1 MKRKI
6 NLIEAAMKFPQVPIA
21 ITVIMVFAGLISL
34 MTMPRS
40 EDPRVTVRQGLV
52 VAFYPGA
59 DEEQIEKEVTD
70 KLEQYLFGF
79 EEIKKEKTH
88 SESKPGQVVVT
99 VELQD
104 YVKDTKKFWNTLQHG
119 LDANM
124 PLALPR
130 GVQGP
135 YVNSDF
141 GDVVV
146 QMIAV
151 SAPGRSYAQLENYL
165 DELEDGIKTIPSV
178 SKIKRYGGQKQ
189 QVFITLREDVLKQYG
204 FGINEITN
212 TLSQQNV
219 TIPSGDIEIDKNR
232 FLIFTDAQYQNE
244 NEIGN
249 LIVYSSPQG
258 GNIRLRDIANIERRY
273 EDLKSKITVSGNDV
287 MMLTVEMQPGQNI
300 VDLGNA
306 LTQKVAEVKEILPSD
321 VQVSTIVD
329 QPEVVDM
336 NLGHFFI
343 EFGIAIA
350 AVILVVMLLLPF
362 RVATISA
369 ISAPVTI
376 AVTFAILNLLGIE
389 MHQVSLAAMI
399 IVLGMVVDDA
409 IIVVDNYIEKVDEK
423 IPSWTAAW
431 QSATQLMVPIFT
443 ATLTIVLSFLPLAF
457 TLTGLTRE
465 FVQWIPI
472 TVSIALAVSFL
483 VALFLTPYM
492 CYHFLKKGLKKHDD
506 KPKKRNFLDRMQDGF
521 DRAIEF
527 CMKWQKTT
535 LVAGLVIFLLSFVV
549 GSQVKTE
556 FFPIVERNQFNL
568 ELWMDNGTN
577 IHETEAAVKKI
588 EKEIAGD
595 KRIVNTAS
603 FIGTSSPRFYSTY
616 APEHPRENFAQV
628 FINTTSKDATAE
640 MIDEYV
646 QKFNNY
652 LPNGYVRVRQL
663 SKKQQPAPI
672 EIRVI
677 GKDMTEQKKVA
688 KQVAA
693 LLENTKGSNWVRTD
707 YQNDYVGLKAVVK
720 EDVALRLGV
729 TKAQIAQA
737 LGAKI
742 KGYPVSQMWEGNK
755 AIDIVLRTDESDR
768 ENLDALGNMYI
779 NSTFGAKVPLKQ
791 VVDLQPSWHTGAIV
805 HRNGLRTLTVSS
817 EAQLGRKPAE
827 VFAEVQPKIDS
838 LKLPKG
844 IKIAYG
850 GEYEDGLESGPK
862 MGKAFMISFVLIF
875 LVLLFQFKRVGKVFI
890 VLASFPLSLLGAML
904 GLFLTGYEFGFMA
917 IIGITALLGIVVRN
931 GIILVDYADELV
943 REHGH
948 TIREAAL
955 FAAKRRMRPIFLTSM
970 AAAIGLIPLM
980 ASGSPEWGPISS
992 TISIGILVSMIT
1004 TLFIVPVLYYRF
1016 VKPPKN
1022 KQSDEQHE
1030 RNTDTDVHH
1039 QKYLS

>member
-21 ITVIMVFAGLISL
+21 ITVIMVLAGLISL
-34 MTMPRS
+34 LTMPRS
-40 EDPRVTVRQGLV
+40 EDPRITVRQGLV
-52 VAFYPGA
+52 VAFYPGS

-88 SESKPGQVVVT
+88 SESKPGQVVIT

-124 PLALPR
+124 PLILPR

-151 SAPGRSYAQLENYL
+151 SAPGRTYAELENYL
-165 DELEDGIKTIPSV
+165 DELEDGIKTIPQV

-189 QVFITLREDVLKQYG
+189 QIYVTLREDVLKQYG
-204 FGINEITN
+204 FGINEIAS

-232 FLIFTDAQYQNE
+232 LLIFTDAQYQNE

-258 GNIRLRDIANIERRY
+258 GNVRLQDIAKIERRY
-273 EDLKSKITVSGNDV
+273 EDLKSKITLAGNDV

-300 VDLGNA
+300 VDLGKA
-306 LTQKVAEVKEILPSD
+306 LTQKVTEVKEILPAD
-321 VQVSTIVD
+321 VQVNTIVD
-329 QPEVVDM
+329 QPAVVDM
-336 NLGHFFI
+336 NLGHFFL
-343 EFGIAIA
+343 EFAIAIG
-350 AVILVVMLLLPF
+350 AVILVVMILLPF

-369 ISAPVTI
+369 IAAPVTI
-376 AVTFAILNLLGIE
+376 LATFAILNMIGVE
-389 MHQVSLAAMI
+389 MHQVSLAALI

-423 IPSWTAAW
+423 VPSWTAAW

-457 TLTGLTRE
+457 TLTGMTRE

-492 CYHFLKKGLKKHDD
+492 CYHFLKKGLKNHDVQ

-527 CMKWQKTT
+527 CMKYQKTT
-535 LVAGLVIFLLSFVV
+535 LFAGLAIFFLSFVV

-595 KRIVNTAS
+595 KRIVTTAS

-616 APEHPRENFAQV
+616 SPENPRENFAQI
-628 FINTTSKDATAE
+628 FINTESNDATNE

-677 GKDMTEQKKVA
+677 GKDITQQKKVA
-688 KQVAA
+688 KEVAVI
-693 LLENTKGSNWVRTD
+693 LENTKGANWVRTD
-707 YQNDYVGLKAVVK
+707 YQDDYVGLKAVVK

-742 KGYPVSQMWEGNK
+742 KGYPISQMWEGNK
-755 AIDIVLRTDESDR
+755 AIDILLRTDEADR
-768 ENLDALGNMYI
+768 QNLDALGNMYI
-779 NSTFGAKVPLKQ
+779 SSSFGAKVPLKQ

-827 VFAEVQPKIDS
+827 VFAEAQPKIDS
-838 LKLPKG
+838 LELPKG
-844 IKIAYG
+844 VKIAYG

-943 REHGH
+943 RDHGH
-948 TIREAAL
+948 TIKEAAL
-955 FAAKRRMRPIFLTSM
+955 LAAKRRMRPIFLTSM

-980 ASGSPEWGPISS
+980 SSGSPEWGPISS
-992 TISIGILVSMIT
+992 TISIGILVSMVT
-1004 TLFIVPVLYYRF
+1004 TLFIVPVLYSRF
-1016 VKPPKN
+1016 VKPSKKSLN
-1022 KQSDEQHE
+1022 KGIHE
-1030 RNTDTDVHH
+1030 KYDFHH
-1039 QKYLS
+1039 ES

>member
-21 ITVIMVFAGLISL
+21 ITVIMVLAGLISL
-34 MTMPRS
+34 LTMPRS
-40 EDPRVTVRQGLV
+40 EDPRITVRQGLV
-52 VAFYPGA
+52 VAFYPGS
-59 DEEQIEKEVTD
+59 DEEQMEKEVTD

-88 SESKPGQVVVT
+88 SESKPGQVVIT

-124 PLALPR
+124 PLILPR

-151 SAPGRSYAQLENYL
+151 SAPGRTYAELENYL
-165 DELEDGIKTIPSV
+165 DELEDGIKTIPQV

-189 QVFITLREDVLKQYG
+189 QIYVTLREDVLKQYG
-204 FGINEITN
+204 FGINEIVS

-232 FLIFTDAQYQNE
+232 LLIFTDAQYQNE

-258 GNIRLRDIANIERRY
+258 GNVRLKDIAKIERRY
-273 EDLKSKITVSGNDV
+273 EDLKSKITLAGNDV

-300 VDLGNA
+300 VDLGKA
-306 LTQKVAEVKEILPSD
+306 LTQKVTEVKEVLPAD
-321 VQVSTIVD
+321 VQVNTIVD
-329 QPEVVDM
+329 QPAVVDM

-343 EFGIAIA
+343 EFAIAIG
-350 AVILVVMLLLPF
+350 AVILVVMILLPF
-362 RVATISA
+362 KVATISA
-369 ISAPVTI
+369 IAAPVTI
-376 AVTFAILNLLGIE
+376 LATFAILNMIGVE
-389 MHQVSLAAMI
+389 MHQVSLAALI

-423 IPSWTAAW
+423 VPSWTAAW

-457 TLTGLTRE
+457 TLTGMTRE

-492 CYHFLKKGLKKHDD
+492 CYHFLKKGLKNHDTQ

-527 CMKWQKTT
+527 CMKYQKTT
-535 LVAGLVIFLLSFVV
+535 LFAGLAIFFLSFVV

-595 KRIVNTAS
+595 KRIVTTAS

-616 APEHPRENFAQV
+616 SPENPRENFAQI
-628 FINTTSKDATAE
+628 FINTESNDATNE

-646 QKFNNY
+646 QKFNNF

-677 GKDMTEQKKVA
+677 GKDITQQKKVA
-688 KQVAA
+688 KEVATI
-693 LLENTKGSNWVRTD
+693 LENTKGANWVRTD
-707 YQNDYVGLKAVVK
+707 YQDDYVGLKAVVK

-742 KGYPVSQMWEGNK
+742 KGFPISQMWEGNK
-755 AIDIVLRTDESDR
+755 SIDILLRTDEADR
-768 ENLDALGNMYI
+768 QDLDALGNMYI
-779 NSTFGAKVPLKQ
+779 TSSFGAKVPLKQ

-827 VFAEVQPKIDS
+827 VFAEAQPKIDS
-838 LKLPKG
+838 LQLPKG
-844 IKIAYG
+844 VKIAYG

-943 REHGH
+943 RDHGH
-948 TIREAAL
+948 TIEEAAL
-955 FAAKRRMRPIFLTSM
+955 LAAKRRMRPIFLTSM

-980 ASGSPEWGPISS
+980 SSGSPEWGPISS
-992 TISIGILVSMIT
+992 TISIGILVSMVT
-1004 TLFIVPVLYYRF
+1004 TLFIVPVLYSRF
-1016 VKPPKN
+1016 VKPSKKSLN
-1022 KQSDEQHE
+1022 KGIHDKYDFHHE
-1030 RNTDTDVHH
+1030 
-1039 QKYLS
+1039 S

>member
-21 ITVIMVFAGLISL
+21 ITVIMVLAGLISL
-34 MTMPRS
+34 LTMPRS
-40 EDPRVTVRQGLV
+40 EDPRITVRQGLV
-52 VAFYPGA
+52 VAFYPGS

-88 SESKPGQVVVT
+88 SESKPGQVVIT

-124 PLALPR
+124 PLILPR

-151 SAPGRSYAQLENYL
+151 SAPGRTYAELENYL
-165 DELEDGIKTIPSV
+165 DELEDGIKTIPQV

-189 QVFITLREDVLKQYG
+189 QIYVTLREDVLKQYG
-204 FGINEITN
+204 FGINEIAS

-232 FLIFTDAQYQNE
+232 LLIFTDAQYQNE

-258 GNIRLRDIANIERRY
+258 GNIRLQDIAKIERRY
-273 EDLKSKITVSGNDV
+273 EDLKSKITVAGNDV

-300 VDLGNA
+300 VDLGKA
-306 LTQKVAEVKEILPSD
+306 LTQKVTEVKEVLPAD
-321 VQVSTIVD
+321 VQVNTIVD
-329 QPEVVDM
+329 QPAVVDM

-343 EFGIAIA
+343 EFAIAIG
-350 AVILVVMLLLPF
+350 AVILVVMILLPF

-369 ISAPVTI
+369 IAAPVTI
-376 AVTFAILNLLGIE
+376 LATFAILNMIGVE
-389 MHQVSLAAMI
+389 MHQVSLAALI

-423 IPSWTAAW
+423 VPSWTAAW

-457 TLTGLTRE
+457 TLTGMTRE

-492 CYHFLKKGLKKHDD
+492 CYHFLKKGLKNHDAQ

-527 CMKWQKTT
+527 CMKYQKTT
-535 LVAGLVIFLLSFVV
+535 LFAGLAIFFLSFVV

-595 KRIVNTAS
+595 KRIVTTAS

-616 APEHPRENFAQV
+616 SPENPRENFAQI
-628 FINTTSKDATAE
+628 FINTESNDATNE

-646 QKFNNY
+646 QKFNNF

-677 GKDMTEQKKVA
+677 GKDITQQKKVA
-688 KQVAA
+688 KEVATI
-693 LLENTKGSNWVRTD
+693 LENTKGANWVRTD
-707 YQNDYVGLKAVVK
+707 YQDDYVGLKAVVK

-742 KGYPVSQMWEGNK
+742 KGFPISQMWEGNK
-755 AIDIVLRTDESDR
+755 AIDILLRTDEADR
-768 ENLDALGNMYI
+768 QNLDALGNMYI
-779 NSTFGAKVPLKQ
+779 TSSFGAKVPLKQ

-827 VFAEVQPKIDS
+827 VFAEAQPKIDS
-838 LKLPKG
+838 LELPKG
-844 IKIAYG
+844 VKIAYG

-943 REHGH
+943 RDHGH
-948 TIREAAL
+948 TIKEAAL
-955 FAAKRRMRPIFLTSM
+955 LAAKRRMRPIFLTSM

-980 ASGSPEWGPISS
+980 SSGSPEWGPISS
-992 TISIGILVSMIT
+992 TISIGILVSMVT
-1004 TLFIVPVLYYRF
+1004 TLFIVPVLYSRF
-1016 VKPPKN
+1016 VKPSKKSLN
-1022 KQSDEQHE
+1022 KGIHE
-1030 RNTDTDVHH
+1030 KYDFHH
-1039 QKYLS
+1039 ES

>member
-1 MKRKI
+1 
-6 NLIEAAMKFPQVPIA
+6 
-21 ITVIMVFAGLISL
+21 
-34 MTMPRS
+34 
-40 EDPRVTVRQGLV
+40 
-52 VAFYPGA
+52 
-59 DEEQIEKEVTD
+59 
-70 KLEQYLFGF
+70 
-79 EEIKKEKTH
+79 
-88 SESKPGQVVVT
+88 
-99 VELQD
+99 
-104 YVKDTKKFWNTLQHG
+104 
-119 LDANM
+119 
-124 PLALPR
+124 
-130 GVQGP
+130 
-135 YVNSDF
+135 
-141 GDVVV
+141 
-146 QMIAV
+146 
-151 SAPGRSYAQLENYL
+151 
-165 DELEDGIKTIPSV
+165 
-178 SKIKRYGGQKQ
+178 
-189 QVFITLREDVLKQYG
+189 
-204 FGINEITN
+204 
-212 TLSQQNV
+212 
-219 TIPSGDIEIDKNR
+219 
-232 FLIFTDAQYQNE
+232 
-244 NEIGN
+244 
-249 LIVYSSPQG
+249 
-258 GNIRLRDIANIERRY
+258 
-273 EDLKSKITVSGNDV
+273 
-287 MMLTVEMQPGQNI
+287 
-300 VDLGNA
+300 
-306 LTQKVAEVKEILPSD
+306 
-321 VQVSTIVD
+321 
-329 QPEVVDM
+329 
-336 NLGHFFI
+336 
-343 EFGIAIA
+343 
-350 AVILVVMLLLPF
+350 
-362 RVATISA
+362 
-369 ISAPVTI
+369 
-376 AVTFAILNLLGIE
+376 
-389 MHQVSLAAMI
+389 
-399 IVLGMVVDDA
+399 
-409 IIVVDNYIEKVDEK
+409 
-423 IPSWTAAW
+423 
-431 QSATQLMVPIFT
+431 
-443 ATLTIVLSFLPLAF
+443 
-457 TLTGLTRE
+457 
-465 FVQWIPI
+465 
-472 TVSIALAVSFL
+472 
-483 VALFLTPYM
+483 
-492 CYHFLKKGLKKHDD
+492 
-506 KPKKRNFLDRMQDGF
+506 
-521 DRAIEF
+521 
-527 CMKWQKTT
+527 MKWQKTT

-688 KQVAA
+688 KQVTA

-779 NSTFGAKVPLKQ
+779 NSTLGAKVPLKQ

>member
-1 MKRKI
+1 M

-21 ITVIMVFAGLISL
+21 ITVIMVLAGLISL
-34 MTMPRS
+34 LTMPRS
-40 EDPRVTVRQGLV
+40 EDPRITVRQGLV
-52 VAFYPGA
+52 VAFYPGS

-88 SESKPGQVVVT
+88 SESKPGQVVIT

-124 PLALPR
+124 PLILPR

-151 SAPGRSYAQLENYL
+151 SAPGRTYAELENYL
-165 DELEDGIKTIPSV
+165 DELEDGIKTIPQV

-189 QVFITLREDVLKQYG
+189 QIYVTLREDVLKQYG
-204 FGINEITN
+204 FGINEIAS

-232 FLIFTDAQYQNE
+232 LLIFTDAQYQNE

-258 GNIRLRDIANIERRY
+258 GNIRLQDIAKIERRY
-273 EDLKSKITVSGNDV
+273 EDLKSKITVAGNDV

-300 VDLGNA
+300 VDLGKA
-306 LTQKVAEVKEILPSD
+306 LTQKVTEVKEVLPAD
-321 VQVSTIVD
+321 VQVNTIVD
-329 QPEVVDM
+329 QPAVVDM

-343 EFGIAIA
+343 EFAIAIG
-350 AVILVVMLLLPF
+350 AVILVVMILLPF

-369 ISAPVTI
+369 IAAPVTI
-376 AVTFAILNLLGIE
+376 LATFAILNMIGVE
-389 MHQVSLAAMI
+389 MHQVSLAALI

-423 IPSWTAAW
+423 VPSWTAAW

-457 TLTGLTRE
+457 TLTGMTRE

-492 CYHFLKKGLKKHDD
+492 CYHFLKKGLKNHDAQ

-527 CMKWQKTT
+527 CMKYQKTT
-535 LVAGLVIFLLSFVV
+535 LFAGLAIFFLSFVV

-595 KRIVNTAS
+595 KRIVTTAS

-616 APEHPRENFAQV
+616 SPENPRENFAQI
-628 FINTTSKDATAE
+628 FINTESNDATNE

-646 QKFNNY
+646 QKFNNF

-677 GKDMTEQKKVA
+677 GKDITQQKKVA
-688 KQVAA
+688 KEVATI
-693 LLENTKGSNWVRTD
+693 LENTKGANWVRTD
-707 YQNDYVGLKAVVK
+707 YQDDYVGLKAVVK
-720 EDVALRLGV
+720 EDIALRLGV

-742 KGYPVSQMWEGNK
+742 KGFPISQMWEGNK
-755 AIDIVLRTDESDR
+755 AIDILLRTDEADR
-768 ENLDALGNMYI
+768 QNLDALGNMYI
-779 NSTFGAKVPLKQ
+779 TSSFGAKVPLKQ

-827 VFAEVQPKIDS
+827 VFAEAQPKIDS
-838 LKLPKG
+838 LELPKG
-844 IKIAYG
+844 VKIAYG

-943 REHGH
+943 RDHGH
-948 TIREAAL
+948 TIKEAAL
-955 FAAKRRMRPIFLTSM
+955 LAAKRRMRPIFLTSM

-980 ASGSPEWGPISS
+980 SSGSPEWGPISS
-992 TISIGILVSMIT
+992 TISIGILVSMVT
-1004 TLFIVPVLYYRF
+1004 TLFIVPVLYSRF
-1016 VKPPKN
+1016 VKPSKKSLN
-1022 KQSDEQHE
+1022 KGIHDKYDFHHE
-1030 RNTDTDVHH
+1030 
-1039 QKYLS
+1039 S

>member
-6 NLIEAAMKFPQVPIA
+6 NLVEAAMKYPQVPIA
-21 ITVIMVFAGLISL
+21 ITVIMVLAGLISL
-34 MTMPRS
+34 LTMPRS
-40 EDPRVTVRQGLV
+40 EDPRITVRQGLV
-52 VAFYPGA
+52 VAFYPGS
-59 DEEQIEKEVTD
+59 DEEQMEKEVTD

-88 SESKPGQVVVT
+88 SESKPGQVVIT

-124 PLALPR
+124 PLILPR

-151 SAPGRSYAQLENYL
+151 SAPGRTYAELENYL
-165 DELEDGIKTIPSV
+165 DELEDGIKTIPQV

-189 QVFITLREDVLKQYG
+189 QIYVTLREDVLKQYG
-204 FGINEITN
+204 FGINEIVS

-232 FLIFTDAQYQNE
+232 LLIFTDAQYQNE

-258 GNIRLRDIANIERRY
+258 GNVRLKDIAKIERRY
-273 EDLKSKITVSGNDV
+273 EDLKSKITLAGNDV

-300 VDLGNA
+300 VDLGKA
-306 LTQKVAEVKEILPSD
+306 LTQKVTEVKEVLPAD
-321 VQVSTIVD
+321 VQVNTIVD
-329 QPEVVDM
+329 QPAVVDM

-343 EFGIAIA
+343 EFAIAIG
-350 AVILVVMLLLPF
+350 AVILVVMILLPF
-362 RVATISA
+362 KVATISA
-369 ISAPVTI
+369 IAAPVTI
-376 AVTFAILNLLGIE
+376 LATFAILNMIGVE
-389 MHQVSLAAMI
+389 MHQVSLAALI

-423 IPSWTAAW
+423 VPSWTAAW

-457 TLTGLTRE
+457 TLTGMTRE

-492 CYHFLKKGLKKHDD
+492 CYHFLKKGLKNHDTQ

-527 CMKWQKTT
+527 CMKYQKTT
-535 LVAGLVIFLLSFVV
+535 LFAGLAIFFLSFVV

-595 KRIVNTAS
+595 KRIVTTAS

-616 APEHPRENFAQV
+616 SPENPRENFAQI
-628 FINTTSKDATAE
+628 FINTESNDATNE

-646 QKFNNY
+646 QKFNNF

-677 GKDMTEQKKVA
+677 GKDITQQKKVA
-688 KQVAA
+688 KEVATI
-693 LLENTKGSNWVRTD
+693 LENTKGANWVRTD
-707 YQNDYVGLKAVVK
+707 YQDDYVGLKAVVK

-742 KGYPVSQMWEGNK
+742 KGFPISQMWEGNK
-755 AIDIVLRTDESDR
+755 SIDILLRTDEADR
-768 ENLDALGNMYI
+768 QDLDALGNMYI
-779 NSTFGAKVPLKQ
+779 TSSFGAKVPLKQ

-827 VFAEVQPKIDS
+827 VFAEAQPKIDS
-838 LKLPKG
+838 LQLPKG
-844 IKIAYG
+844 VKIAYG

-943 REHGH
+943 RDHGH
-948 TIREAAL
+948 TIEEAAL
-955 FAAKRRMRPIFLTSM
+955 LAAKRRMRPIFLTSM

-980 ASGSPEWGPISS
+980 SSGSPEWGPISS
-992 TISIGILVSMIT
+992 TISIGILVSMVT
-1004 TLFIVPVLYYRF
+1004 TLFIVPVLYSRF
-1016 VKPPKN
+1016 VKPSKKSLN
-1022 KQSDEQHE
+1022 KGIHDKYDFHHE
-1030 RNTDTDVHH
+1030 
-1039 QKYLS
+1039 S

>member
-21 ITVIMVFAGLISL
+21 ITVIMVLAGLISL
-34 MTMPRS
+34 LTMPRS
-40 EDPRVTVRQGLV
+40 EDPRITVRQGLV
-52 VAFYPGA
+52 VAFYPGS

-88 SESKPGQVVVT
+88 SESKPGQVVIT

-124 PLALPR
+124 PLILPR

-151 SAPGRSYAQLENYL
+151 SAPGRTYAELENYL
-165 DELEDGIKTIPSV
+165 DELEDGIKTIPQV

-189 QVFITLREDVLKQYG
+189 QIYVTLREDVLKQYG
-204 FGINEITN
+204 FGINEIAS

-232 FLIFTDAQYQNE
+232 LLIFTDAQYQNE

-258 GNIRLRDIANIERRY
+258 GNIRLQDIAKIERRY
-273 EDLKSKITVSGNDV
+273 EDLKSKITVAGNDV

-300 VDLGNA
+300 VDLGKA
-306 LTQKVAEVKEILPSD
+306 LTQKVTEVKEVLPAD
-321 VQVSTIVD
+321 VQVNTIVD
-329 QPEVVDM
+329 QPAVVDM

-343 EFGIAIA
+343 EFAIAIG
-350 AVILVVMLLLPF
+350 AVILVVMILLPF

-369 ISAPVTI
+369 IAAPVTI
-376 AVTFAILNLLGIE
+376 LATFAILNMIGVE
-389 MHQVSLAAMI
+389 MHQVSLAALI

-423 IPSWTAAW
+423 VPSWTAAW

-457 TLTGLTRE
+457 TLTGMTRE

-492 CYHFLKKGLKKHDD
+492 CYHFLKKGLKNHDAQ

-527 CMKWQKTT
+527 CMKYQKTT
-535 LVAGLVIFLLSFVV
+535 LFAGLAIFFLSFVV

-595 KRIVNTAS
+595 KRIVTTAS

-616 APEHPRENFAQV
+616 SPENPRENFAQI
-628 FINTTSKDATAE
+628 FINTESNDATNE

-646 QKFNNY
+646 QKFNNF

-677 GKDMTEQKKVA
+677 GKDITQQKKVA
-688 KQVAA
+688 KEVATI
-693 LLENTKGSNWVRTD
+693 LENTKGANWVRTD
-707 YQNDYVGLKAVVK
+707 YQDDYVGLKAVVK
-720 EDVALRLGV
+720 EDIALRLGV

-742 KGYPVSQMWEGNK
+742 KGFPISQMWEGNK
-755 AIDIVLRTDESDR
+755 AIDILLRTDEADR
-768 ENLDALGNMYI
+768 QNLDALGNMYI
-779 NSTFGAKVPLKQ
+779 TSSFGAKVPLKQ

-827 VFAEVQPKIDS
+827 VFAEAQPKIDS
-838 LKLPKG
+838 LELPKG
-844 IKIAYG
+844 VKIAYG

-943 REHGH
+943 RDHGH
-948 TIREAAL
+948 TIKEAAL
-955 FAAKRRMRPIFLTSM
+955 LAAKRRMRPIFLTSM

-980 ASGSPEWGPISS
+980 SSGSPEWGPISS
-992 TISIGILVSMIT
+992 TISIGILVSMVT
-1004 TLFIVPVLYYRF
+1004 TLFIVPVLYSRF
-1016 VKPPKN
+1016 VKPSKKSLN
-1022 KQSDEQHE
+1022 KGIHDKYDFHHE
-1030 RNTDTDVHH
+1030 
-1039 QKYLS
+1039 S